1 MNITAAMVKELRQR
15 TDAPMME
22 CKKFLVATDG
32 DMELAILEM
41 RKSGQAKA
49 DKKADRVAAEG
60 VVVFCASDDKKRA
73 VLVEINSETD
83 FVSRDVNF
91 TEFANQVAK
100 TALASGT
107 TDIAILNQEKLDG
120 SDLSIEQTRQGLV
133 AKLGENIQLRR
144 AQFVESDEAIGAYLH
159 GTRIGV
165 LVTMKQGSEAL
176 AKDLAMQVA
185 AGRPIVVSAAQV
197 PAEEIARERD
207 IFMAQARESGKP
219 EAIIEK
225 MVEGRIQKFVSEVSL
240 LGQDFVKNPSQK
252 VSQLLKEKNADVIS
266 FTRFEVGEGIEK
278 KEDNF
283 VEEVMAQVRES

>member
-22 CKKFLVATDG
+22 CKKFLVATEG
-32 DMELAILEM
+32 DIELAILEM

-60 VVVFCASDDKKRA
+60 VVVFCMSDDGKRA

-83 FVSRDVNF
+83 FVARDSNF
-91 TEFANQVAK
+91 TEFASSVAQ
-100 TALASGT
+100 TALASGL
-107 TDIAILNQEKLDG
+107 TDIAALGQEKLVG
-120 SDLSIEQTRQGLV
+120 GDLSIEETRQTLV
-133 AKLGENIQLRR
+133 SKLGENIQLRR
-144 AQFVESDEAIGAYLH
+144 VELVESDEAIGGYLH

-165 LVTMKQGSEAL
+165 LVSMKQGSQAL

-185 AGRPIVVSAAQV
+185 AARPLVVRPEQV

-225 MVEGRIQKFVSEVSL
+225 MVEGRIQKFLAEKSL
-240 LGQDFVKNPSQK
+240 LGQDFVKNPNQK
-252 VSQLLKEKNADVIS
+252 ISQLLKENNADVVS
-266 FTRFEVGEGIEK
+266 FVCFEVGEGIEK
-278 KEDNF
+278 KVDNF
-283 VEEVMAQVRES
+283 VEEVMAQARES

>member
-22 CKKFLVATDG
+22 CKKFLVATEG
-32 DMELAILEM
+32 DIELAIIEM

-60 VVVFCASDDKKRA
+60 VVVFCASDDAKCA

-83 FVSRDVNF
+83 FVARDSNF
-91 TEFANQVAK
+91 TEFANNVAK
-100 TALASGT
+100 TALDSGA
-107 TDIAILNQEKLDG
+107 TDIAALKQEKLVG
-120 SDLSIEQTRQGLV
+120 SDLSIEEVRQTLV

-144 AQFVESDEAIGAYLH
+144 FERVRSDEAIGGYLH
-159 GTRIGV
+159 GSRIGV
-165 LVTMKQGSEAL
+165 LVNMKQGSQAL

-185 AGRPIVVSAAQV
+185 AARPLVVRPEQV

-225 MVEGRIQKFVSEVSL
+225 MVEGRIQKFLAEKSL
-240 LGQDFVKNPSQK
+240 LGQDFVKNPNQK
-252 VSQLLKEKNADVIS
+252 VSQLLNEKNAEVVS
-266 FTRFEVGEGIEK
+266 FICFEVGEGIEK
-278 KEDNF
+278 KVDNF
-283 VEEVMAQVRES
+283 AEEVMAQVRES

>member
-22 CKKFLVATDG
+22 CKKFLVATEG
-32 DMELAILEM
+32 DIELAILEM

-60 VVVFCASDDKKRA
+60 VVIFCMSDDGKRA
-73 VLVEINSETD
+73 VLAEINSETD
-83 FVSRDVNF
+83 FVARDSNF
-91 TEFANQVAK
+91 TEFASSVAQ
-100 TALASGT
+100 TALDSGL
-107 TDIAILNQEKLDG
+107 TDIAALGQEKLVG
-120 SDLSIEQTRQGLV
+120 GDLSIEETRQTLV
-133 AKLGENIQLRR
+133 SKLGENIQLRR
-144 AQFVESDEAIGAYLH
+144 VELVESDEAIGGYLH

-165 LVTMKQGSEAL
+165 LVSMKQGSQAL

-185 AGRPIVVSAAQV
+185 AARPLVVRPEQV

-225 MVEGRIQKFVSEVSL
+225 MVEGRIQKFLAEKSL
-240 LGQDFVKNPSQK
+240 LGQDFVKNPNQK
-252 VSQLLKEKNADVIS
+252 ISQLLKENNADVVS
-266 FTRFEVGEGIEK
+266 FVCFEVGEGIEK
-278 KEDNF
+278 KVDNF
-283 VEEVMAQVRES
+283 VEEVMAQARES

>member
-22 CKKFLVATDG
+22 CKKFLVATEG
-32 DMELAILEM
+32 NIELAILEM

-60 VVVFCASDDKKRA
+60 VVVFCASDDAKRA

-83 FVSRDVNF
+83 FVARDSNF
-91 TEFANQVAK
+91 TDFANNVAK

-107 TDIAILNQEKLDG
+107 TDVAVLNQEKLAG
-120 SDLSIEQTRQGLV
+120 SDLTIEEVRQTLV
-133 AKLGENIQLRR
+133 AKLGENLQVRR
-144 AQFVESDEAIGAYLH
+144 AQFVESDEAIGGYLH
-159 GTRIGV
+159 GARIGV
-165 LVTMKQGSEAL
+165 LVNMKQGSQAL

-185 AGRPIVVSAAQV
+185 AARPLVVRPDQV

-225 MVEGRIQKFVSEVSL
+225 MVEGRIQKFLSEKSL

-252 VSQLLKEKNADVIS
+252 ISQLLKEKNAEVVS
-266 FTRFEVGEGIEK
+266 FTCFEVGEGIEK
-278 KEDNF
+278 KVDNF
-283 VEEVMAQVRES
+283 AEEVMAQVRGS

>member
-22 CKKFLVATDG
+22 CKKFLVATEG
-32 DMELAILEM
+32 DIELAILEM

-60 VVVFCASDDKKRA
+60 VVVFCMSDDGKRA
-73 VLVEINSETD
+73 VLVEVNSETD
-83 FVSRDVNF
+83 FVARDSNF
-91 TEFANQVAK
+91 TEFANSVAQ
-100 TALASGT
+100 TALASGL
-107 TDIAILNQEKLDG
+107 TDIAALSQEKLVG
-120 SDLSIEQTRQGLV
+120 GDLTIEETRQTLV
-133 AKLGENIQLRR
+133 SKLGENIQLRR
-144 AQFVESDEAIGAYLH
+144 VELVESDEAIGGYLH

-165 LVTMKQGSEAL
+165 LVNMKQGSQAL

-185 AGRPIVVSAAQV
+185 AARPLVVRPEQV

-225 MVEGRIQKFVSEVSL
+225 MVEGRIQKFLAEKSL

-252 VSQLLKEKNADVIS
+252 ISQLLKEKNAEVLS
-266 FTRFEVGEGIEK
+266 FACFEVGEGIEK
-278 KEDNF
+278 KVDNF
-283 VEEVMAQVRES
+283 VEEVMAQARES

>member
-32 DMELAILEM
+32 DIELAILEM

-60 VVVFCASDDKKRA
+60 VVVFCMSDDGKRA

-83 FVSRDVNF
+83 FVARDSNF
-91 TEFANQVAK
+91 TEFANSVAQ
-100 TALASGT
+100 TALASGL
-107 TDIAILNQEKLDG
+107 TDVAALGQEKLVG
-120 SDLSIEQTRQGLV
+120 GDLSIEETRQTLV
-133 AKLGENIQLRR
+133 SKLGENIQLRR
-144 AQFVESDEAIGAYLH
+144 VELVESDEAIGGYLH
-159 GTRIGV
+159 GSRIGV
-165 LVTMKQGSEAL
+165 LVSMKQGSQAL

-185 AGRPIVVSAAQV
+185 AARPLVVRPEQV

-225 MVEGRIQKFVSEVSL
+225 MVEGRIQKFLAEKSL
-240 LGQDFVKNPSQK
+240 LGQDFVKNPNQK
-252 VSQLLKEKNADVIS
+252 ISQLLKEHNADVVS
-266 FTRFEVGEGIEK
+266 FACFEVGEGIEK
-278 KEDNF
+278 KVDNF
-283 VEEVMAQVRES
+283 VEEVMAQARES